1 MSRVR
6 RAASGS
12 RGRQQQTGPETDN
25 RIEPPVEYEDVLDEG
40 IEFELRDGKHY
51 HSTAVLHKVKPKSA
65 ASTRSFLLIAIVVT
79 GAVLVAVTA
88 HRFGFAFNS
97 NDANAVAAEDLLL
110 IRQQLGGKDGD
121 NLLALVS
128 SARAA
133 ADLRAK
139 DTLVQVLKE
148 HDESFL
154 QSQRHFESVTGSL
167 QDASVR
173 AETAANQAEAAVL
186 SGIEQIRK
194 TFQDETVPKLI
205 SEQAKVNEQSR
216 LKMEKVATGLE
227 DASAKANKA
236 VLSAIEQ
243 IRKTFQDETVP
254 KLISEQAKVNE
265 QSRLKIEIMAA
276 GLEDASAK
284 ADKAVHAGLVKVLA
298 KLQEISEATA
308 AVTGA
313 GSAASGGGSVWG
325 MVLNA
330 TVLAVCVA
338 TLLLSYRTGS
348 RAEVQ
353 RALEFSKQLAEV
365 SYAVSQ
371 IADDLKRTADA
382 QTQIAASAPSHS
394 EAAAAAAASTGLD
407 AAALLTEKAE
417 LQKQVTALQ
426 GTHLTHLDS
435 CLREFQE
442 LLQSVQAGVG
452 EMKAVGNGN
461 AGDVSTEAARLHEIV
476 SSSHDYTQ
484 ELKGDVSA
492 HLLSTA
498 AQLNLLKLQAEKLEM
513 LVRQQEEMQEERQ
526 EQRQEEGQ
534 GLGQGQ
540 GQGQRSSFV
549 QQQAATGGDQGWQAA
564 LAKVAQQLAVLS
576 ETVTTHLDHADQ
588 HHKHQSEL
596 AQLQHKHDKDL
607 SLAQHQHE
615 ALSEKI
621 DDLHVQHESRAE
633 QVTSLQKHVERHYR
647 ELEQQQ
653 KLVDTLVK
661 DNAVLTEL
669 LKKEK
674 DGSAK
679 ILADALARA
688 LDEMKEIAL
697 ERDRLLAQKNLRSSV
712 YATPG
717 GAPNAER

>member
-12 RGRQQQTGPETDN
+12 RGRQQQQTVPETDN
-25 RIEPPVEYEDVLDEG
+25 HIEPPVEYEDVLDEG

-65 ASTRSFLLIAIVVT
+65 ASARSVLLIAIVVT
-79 GAVLVAVTA
+79 GTVLVAIIAVITA
-88 HRFGFAFNS
+88 HRLGFAFNS

-110 IRQQLGGKDGD
+110 TRQQLGGKDGED
-121 NLLALVS
+121 VLALVS

-139 DTLVQVLKE
+139 DTLVQVLKD

-216 LKMEKVATGLE
+216 LKMEKVAA
-227 DASAKANKA
+227 D
-236 VLSAIEQ
+236 
-243 IRKTFQDETVP
+243 
-254 KLISEQAKVNE
+254 
-265 QSRLKIEIMAA
+265 
-276 GLEDASAK
+276 LEDASAK

-298 KLQEISEATA
+298 KLQEISEASA

-313 GSAASGGGSVWG
+313 GSAVSGGGSVWG

-353 RALEFSKQLAEV
+353 RAVEFSQQLAEV

-394 EAAAAAAASTGLD
+394 EAVASTGLD

-417 LQKQVTALQ
+417 LQRQVTALQ

-476 SSSHDYTQ
+476 SSSQDYTP
-484 ELKGDVSA
+484 EIKGDVSA

-498 AQLNLLKLQAEKLEM
+498 TQLNLLKLQAEKLEM

-534 GLGQGQ
+534 G
-540 GQGQRSSFV
+540 QGQRSSFV
-549 QQQAATGGDQGWQAA
+549 KQQAATGGDQGWQAA

-607 SLAQHQHE
+607 SLAQHQNE
-615 ALSEKI
+615 ALAEKI

-661 DNAVLTEL
+661 DNAELTEM
-669 LKKEK
+669 LKKER

-688 LDEMKEIAL
+688 LDEMREIAL